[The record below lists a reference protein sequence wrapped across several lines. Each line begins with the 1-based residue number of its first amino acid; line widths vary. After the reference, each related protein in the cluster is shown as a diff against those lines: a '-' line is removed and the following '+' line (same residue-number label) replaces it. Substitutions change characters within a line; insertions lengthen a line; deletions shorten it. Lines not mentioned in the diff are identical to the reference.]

1 MEIVT
6 EPDMRSAEEAYAF
19 VKELRNVLLEIG
31 TCDCKMEGKFIA
43 GSLIL
48 ASSIQLF

>member
-31 TCDCKMEGKFIA
+31 TCDCKMEGTFIPET
-43 GSLIL
+43 LIV
-48 ASSIQLF
+48 ASSVQFY

>member
-19 VKELRNVLLEIG
+19 VKQLRNVLLEIG
-31 TCDCKMEGKFIA
+31 TCDCKMEGKFI
-43 GSLIL
+43 SETLIL
-48 ASSIQLF
+48 VSSVQLF